1 MSNKNHLYKI
11 AISILFLIFW
21 IGCAG
26 TQKETASRKNVVR
39 EKDQKEALN
48 YLKSNP
54 NDPLA
59 YFKLAKISYGNYQY
73 SQTLTYLDSTLS
85 KNPHYRPA
93 QLLKGKTL
101 CKLDDYKDACKE
113 FVRLLEHDSEG
124 LYIRDV
130 GGTVGILYKIS
141 QLTKGS
147 FNDASP
153 HFMPDG
159 NQVLFQSD
167 RNGNWDI
174 FSMNP
179 AGGNITAV
187 IADSMNQEFP
197 VPTASGNWVYYT
209 QNQAVETKYRDI
221 YRIQLSSGKKEIV
234 VSGLSDDW
242 YPAPAPNGKELF
254 FVSNRLFPEKDSL
267 TSIFRQEL
275 NKDEPPTPLF
285 PNGVYAA
292 PSINQKAGKLLF
304 TQKENSYFH
313 LFEADFSGKHL
324 NTLGDEPF
332 NYGNPCFSADG
343 KRVVFFS
350 NQHKNYDIYLKDLQT
365 GVVSR
370 LTHFKGY
377 DMNPVF
383 SPDGSKI
390 LFHSNRDG
398 HFHIYEINLNLPVS
412 RGEML
417 DQLRRLSTTL
427 E

>member
-1 MSNKNHLYKI
+1 MKKNSLYGTF
-11 AISILFLIFW
+11 ISLFFLFFL

-26 TQKETASRKNVVR
+26 TQKNVPSRETAI
-39 EKDQKEALN
+39 QKKERSKVLQ

-59 YFKLAKISYGNYQY
+59 YFQLAKLSYQGSDY
-73 SQTLTYLDSTLS
+73 SQALVYLDSTLS
-85 KNPHYRPA
+85 KNSDSQPA
-93 QLLKGKTL
+93 HLLKGKIFCQL
-101 CKLDDYKDACKE
+101 EEYKQACSE

-124 LYIRDV
+124 LYVREV

-141 QLTKGS
+141 QLTKGD

-159 NQVLFQSD
+159 NQILFQSD

-179 AGGNITAV
+179 MGGNIV
-187 IADSMNQEFP
+187 GVVVDSMNQEFP
-197 VPTASGNWVYYT
+197 VPTATGDWVYYT
-209 QNQAVETKYRDI
+209 QNQAVETKFRDI
-221 YRIQLSSGKKEIV
+221 YRVQPSSKKKEIV

-242 YPAPAPNGKELF
+242 YPAPSENRLF

-267 TSIFRQEL
+267 TSIFKQTL
-275 NKDEPPTPLF
+275 GKDEPPASLF
-285 PNGVYAA
+285 PNGIYAA
-292 PSINQKAGKLLF
+292 PSVNERLGKLLF
-304 TQKENSYFH
+304 TKKENGYFH
-313 LFEADFSGKHL
+313 LFEASFSGEHL
-324 NTLGDEPF
+324 NALGKESF
-332 NYGNPCFSADG
+332 NYGNPCFSPDG
-343 KRVVFFS
+343 KKVVFFS
-350 NQHKNYDIYLKDLQT
+350 NQHKNYDIYLKDLRT

-390 LFHSNRDG
+390 VFHSNRDG

-412 RGEML
+412 RGELL
-417 DQLRRLSTTL
+417 DQLRRLATIL

>member
-1 MSNKNHLYKI
+1 MKTNIPYKTF
-11 AISILFLIFW
+11 ISLLFLLFL

-26 TQKETASRKNVVR
+26 TQKKAPSRETAVQK
-39 EKDQKEALN
+39 KDQIKALN
-48 YLKSNP
+48 YLKNNP

-59 YFKLAKISYGNYQY
+59 YFQLAKLSYQQENY
-73 SQTLTYLDSTLS
+73 SQALIYLDSTLH
-85 KNPHYRPA
+85 KNSNYKPA
-93 QLLKGKTL
+93 RLLKGKTL
-101 CKLDDYKDACKE
+101 CQLGNYKQACSE
-113 FVRLLEHDSEG
+113 FVGLLEHDSEG
-124 LYIRDV
+124 LYVREV

-141 QLTKGS
+141 QLTKGN
-147 FNDASP
+147 FNDVSP

-159 NQVLFQSD
+159 SQVLFQSD

-179 AGGNITAV
+179 VGGNIAGV
-187 IADSMNQEFP
+187 VVDSMDQEFP
-197 VPTASGNWVYYT
+197 VPTATGDWVYYT
-209 QNQAVETKYRDI
+209 QNQAVETKFRDI
-221 YRIQLSSGKKEIV
+221 YRIQLSSKKKEIV

-242 YPAPAPNGKELF
+242 YPAPNEDQLF

-267 TSIFRQEL
+267 TSIFKQTL
-275 NKDEPPTPLF
+275 GKDEPPMPLF
-285 PNGVYAA
+285 SNGVYAA
-292 PSINQKAGKLLF
+292 PSVNEKVGKLLF
-304 TQKENSYFH
+304 TKKENGYFH

-324 NTLGDEPF
+324 KALGKECF
-332 NYGNPCFSADG
+332 NYGNPCFSPNG
-343 KRVVFFS
+343 KKVLFFS

-365 GVVSR
+365 GIVSR

-412 RGEML
+412 RGELL